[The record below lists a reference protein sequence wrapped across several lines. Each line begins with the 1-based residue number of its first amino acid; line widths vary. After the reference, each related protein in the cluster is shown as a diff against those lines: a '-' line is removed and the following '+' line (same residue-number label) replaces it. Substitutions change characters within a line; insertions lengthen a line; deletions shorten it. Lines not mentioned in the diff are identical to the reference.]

1 MSSYLHELLIILF
14 RNRFTSAVDLLRAI
28 DVDVPEYDEVRIESS
43 DLGNVRPA
51 EYRADLVLFLERDS
65 VKMLGIIVEVQ
76 LACDKGKPYV
86 WPAYIANLRARHR
99 CPACLLVVTI
109 DDSVTRW
116 AQRPI
121 ELGPGTRCHPWVVG
135 PSNTPAVTELHE
147 ARENIELAV
156 LSTIAH
162 VQNTDIALATCMALD
177 ALIVNA
183 DMDDERFRLYFD
195 VVMKALSESNPDL
208 PEIIMNSLGYEYQ
221 SDFARRYVAKGRS
234 EGRVE
239 GRTEGKAEGRIEGRV
254 EMLLNQLA
262 LRFGPLSEPIQ
273 TLIRGLQDAQLD
285 TVAERVL
292 TAPTLE
298 ETLAPQD

>member
-1 MSSYLHELLIILF
+1 
-14 RNRFTSAVDLLRAI
+14 
-28 DVDVPEYDEVRIESS
+28 
-43 DLGNVRPA
+43 
-51 EYRADLVLFLERDS
+51 
-65 VKMLGIIVEVQ
+65 
-76 LACDKGKPYV
+76 
-86 WPAYIANLRARHR
+86 
-99 CPACLLVVTI
+99 
-109 DDSVTRW
+109 
-116 AQRPI
+116 
-121 ELGPGTRCHPWVVG
+121 
-135 PSNTPAVTELHE
+135 
-147 ARENIELAV
+147 
-156 LSTIAH
+156 
-162 VQNTDIALATCMALD
+162 MALD

-262 LRFGPLSEPIQ
+262 LRFGPLSETIQ
-273 TLIRGLQDAQLD
+273 SLIRGLQDAQLD